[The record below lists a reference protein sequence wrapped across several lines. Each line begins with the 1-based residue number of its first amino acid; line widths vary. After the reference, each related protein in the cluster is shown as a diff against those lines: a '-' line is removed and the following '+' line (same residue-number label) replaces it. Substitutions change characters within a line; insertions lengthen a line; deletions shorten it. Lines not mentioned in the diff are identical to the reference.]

1 MRVAMLNGDPTGRSR
16 DILHKA
22 NGDHLDRVHTDQKVL
37 EVIGWGRL
45 VLVIGGH
52 GLVAQVNRTS

>member
-1 MRVAMLNGDPTGRSR
+1 MRVARLNRDLTGCSR

-22 NGDHLDRVHTDQKVL
+22 NGDHLDRVHADQKVL
-37 EVIGWGRL
+37 GVIGWGRL